1 MLRSVFTKALWDQR
15 RAYLGWLIGL
25 AGTTIM
31 YAAFY
36 PMTNTPAMAD
46 AMAAYP
52 QALLE
57 AFAWS
62 DIISP
67 EGYLDSTVFNLLGPV
82 LLIIFAIAAGS
93 AAIAGDEEAGT
104 LELLIAHPVNRT
116 SVLLQRAA
124 ALTVTL
130 FGLGAAVWA
139 SLVAIAGPAKLD
151 IAAGKLA
158 AASFH
163 LVLLGLLFGAL
174 ALTVGALTGRRGIVI
189 GVSASVAVAS
199 YLANNLATMVDAI
212 AWVQGLSPFF
222 YTTGGQPLRNGV
234 QFGDAALILA
244 VTLLLLAVA
253 VTAFNRRDVAV

>member
-57 AFAWS
+57 AFGWS

-67 EGYLDSTVFNLLGPV
+67 EGYLDSTVFTMLGPV

-124 ALTVTL
+124 ALTVAL

-163 LVLLGLLFGAL
+163 LVLLAR
-174 ALTVGALTGRRGIVI
+174 V
-189 GVSASVAVAS
+189 
-199 YLANNLATMVDAI
+199 YC
-212 AWVQGLSPFF
+212 
-222 YTTGGQPLRNGV
+222 
-234 QFGDAALILA
+234 
-244 VTLLLLAVA
+244 
-253 VTAFNRRDVAV
+253 